1 MKRLR
6 LFLLP
11 LPLLCAAVPHAQA
24 ADLRLLRDPF
34 TRPAVPVPA
43 ALAAA
48 AAAAEVAPPAPLHLR
63 AVILHGAGSL
73 ANIDGDI
80 VAIGDQARDYKVLRI
95 DARGVLVTRAGK
107 EQLLTLTEKDKQ

>member
-1 MKRLR
+1 MKR
-6 LFLLP
+6 F
-11 LPLLCAAVPHAQA
+11 LPLLCVTASLAQA
-24 ADLRLLRDPF
+24 ADPRLLRDPF
-34 TRPAVPVPA
+34 ARPVAPVPA

-48 AAAAEVAPPAPLHLR
+48 AAAAAEAVPPAPLHLR

-80 VAIGDQARDYKVLRI
+80 VAAGEQARDYKVVRI

>member
-1 MKRLR
+1 MKRL
-6 LFLLP
+6 LM
-11 LPLLCAAVPHAQA
+11 LPLLCAAVPLAQA

-34 TRPAVPVPA
+34 ARPVAPVPA
-43 ALAAA
+43 AV
-48 AAAAEVAPPAPLHLR
+48 AAEAVPPAPLHLR

-80 VAIGDQARDYKVLRI
+80 VAAGEQARDYKVLRI